1 MTKDEVLR
9 LLQAQ
14 QTPLSGQEMSRA
26 LGVSRAAV
34 WKAIEQ
40 LRKDGYEIAA
50 GTNRGYRLA
59 SLPDR
64 LTQDGVLAALGEHP
78 WRDRV
83 RVFDSIDST
92 NTFARQLAAEGAPEG
107 TVVVADHQTA
117 GRGRRGRS
125 FLSPSGVGVYLSVLL
140 RPQVRP
146 EQILHLTA
154 LVGVAGC
161 NAVERAAGARPGI
174 KWTNDL
180 VFGKKK
186 MSGILTELS
195 VEAETRE
202 VSYVVSGIGLNCNE
216 QSFPAELQ
224 SMATSIRME
233 TGRPVD
239 RCRLAAELIRELER
253 MNRGLFTEKE
263 AWLRQFTRDCVTVG
277 QDVKI
282 VRGDEERFAHVE
294 GIGPDAELLVRF
306 PDGTREAVS
315 SGEVSIRGMYG
326 YL

>member
-1 MTKDEVLR
+1 MTKDEVLSF
-9 LLQAQ
+9 LKESGK
-14 QTPLSGQEMSRA
+14 PVSGQEMSRM
-26 LGVSRAAV
+26 LGISRAAV

-40 LRKDGYEIAA
+40 LRRDGYEISA
-50 GTNRGYRLA
+50 GTNRGYQLA
-59 SLPDR
+59 HSPDR
-64 LTQDGVLAALGEHP
+64 LTREGVLAALGEHP
-78 WRDRV
+78 WKNYV
-83 RVFDSIDST
+83 QVFDSIDST
-92 NTFARQLAAEGAPEG
+92 NTYARQLAAGGAPEG

-125 FLSPSGVGVYLSVLL
+125 FLSPSGVGVYLTVLL

-154 LVGVAGC
+154 MVGVAAC
-161 NAVERAAGARPGI
+161 NAVERVSGLRPGI

-180 VFGKKK
+180 VYGKKK

-202 VSYVVSGIGLNCNE
+202 TSYVVSGIGLNCGE
-216 QSFPAELQ
+216 DEFPEELRD
-224 SMATSIRME
+224 MATSIKME
-233 TGRPVD
+233 TGKPVD
-239 RCRLAAELIRELER
+239 RCELAAELIRELER

-263 AWLRQFTRDCVTVG
+263 IWLRQFARDCVTVG

-282 VRGDEERFAHVE
+282 VRGDEVRFAHVD
-294 GIGPDAELLVRF
+294 GIGPDAELLVTY
-306 PDGTREAVS
+306 PDGAKDTVS
-315 SGEVSIRGMYG
+315 SGEVSVRGMYG